1 MSNILIIIDIS
12 DYRAPPAPPP
22 RWPKPSSPNSPAS
35 TPNGL
40 DGQMPNNFTVTTTVT
55 FSVDGSQTPQ
65 ILEVTSPNS
74 NTTVSLSH
82 SASLYSRKIFII
94 FLQFQT
100 ITKRLSPEGEC
111 KQTVDTLSSQGSKR
125 WQSQA
130 NQDPSRKILSPHSGD
145 ETPTSRSRRSK
156 ARKESKHYQ
165 ESDILESPQVYCRST
180 LCDKISDY
188 EDLWTHDNM
197 VKSPLARGPYMSSFR
212 PENSGSSG
220 ATTKPQTRKLFTC
233 QFALI

>member
-1 MSNILIIIDIS
+1 M
-12 DYRAPPAPPP
+12 
-22 RWPKPSSPNSPAS
+22 
-35 TPNGL
+35 
-40 DGQMPNNFTVTTTVT
+40 
-55 FSVDGSQTPQ
+55 
-65 ILEVTSPNS
+65 
-74 NTTVSLSH
+74 
-82 SASLYSRKIFII
+82 
-94 FLQFQT
+94 
-100 ITKRLSPEGEC
+100 
-111 KQTVDTLSSQGSKR
+111 DTLSSQGSKR

-130 NQDPSRKILSPHSGD
+130 NHESGRKILSPHSGD

-197 VKSPLARGPYMSSFR
+197 VKSPLARGPHMSSFR

-220 ATTKPQTRKLFTC
+220 ATAKPQTRKLSTHRMATVDDLNLYFD
-233 QFALI
+233 F